1 MAQEC
6 SACLHLRFIQ
16 NNKSVPSHPKQ
27 WVQHWITSTVG
38 NCRRKRLLTHSVT
51 RRLKAGVE
59 QKWRRREP
67 PGNPQHKRKLKLGV
81 HSVRVAMANPK
92 PVSALTLDWFK
103 PQTKD
108 SAERNT
114 SPFPGIKVCLPRS
127 LPSYTKSVAF
137 KKELQGMLKK
147 IKQTQHPAKTQHKE
161 QNQAQIRHRCWNLS
175 MQFNV
180 TMNSYE
186 KESKYKFSASVQLH
200 SRAWLFATPWTA
212 ARQASLSI
220 TNSQSLL
227 KLMSIK
233 SVMPPNHLI
242 LCRPL
247 LLLLSVFP
255 TSGPFQMSQFFTS
268 GGQNVWVSAYTS
280 VLPMNIQDWFPL

>member
-1 MAQEC
+1 
-6 SACLHLRFIQ
+6 
-16 NNKSVPSHPKQ
+16 
-27 WVQHWITSTVG
+27 
-38 NCRRKRLLTHSVT
+38 
-51 RRLKAGVE
+51 
-59 QKWRRREP
+59 
-67 PGNPQHKRKLKLGV
+67 
-81 HSVRVAMANPK
+81 MANPK
-92 PVSALTLDWFK
+92 PVSTLTLDWFK

-108 SAERNT
+108 SAERDM

-127 LPSYTKSVAF
+127 LLSYTKSVAF
-137 KKELQGMLKK
+137 KKKLQGMVQKN
-147 IKQTQHPAKTQHKE
+147 QTNPTQHTAKTQHKE
-161 QNQAQIRHRCWNLS
+161 QNQTQIWHRCWNLS

-186 KESKYKFSASVQLH
+186 KESKYKFSASVQLL
-200 SRAWLFATPWTA
+200 SRVWLFATPQTA
-212 ARQASLSI
+212 AHQASLSI
-220 TNSQSLL
+220 TNFQSLL

-233 SVMPPNHLI
+233 SVMPSNHLI

-247 LLLLSVFP
+247 LLLPSIFP